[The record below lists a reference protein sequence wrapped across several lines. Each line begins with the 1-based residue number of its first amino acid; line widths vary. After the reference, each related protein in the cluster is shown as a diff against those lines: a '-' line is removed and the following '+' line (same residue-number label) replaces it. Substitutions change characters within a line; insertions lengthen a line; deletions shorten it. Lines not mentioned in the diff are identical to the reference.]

1 MAKTKNKKK
10 NLADAASLK
19 KSRES
24 KKKSTN
30 PFEIHINR
38 DKQKVLGRKSKD
50 DRGLPGIARSKAIN
64 KRKRTLLHEFTQKN
78 KDNVFMDKR
87 IGERNATMSQEEKA
101 MARYAAEKIK
111 AHKKKNIFSLNDE
124 EILTH
129 RGQTLEE
136 IEKFDDPKSE
146 DEFSDDDDYKGGQL
160 GKKFVSDAHF
170 GGGLLSNSNEQSSG
184 KQLIQDL
191 IAESKK
197 RKAEQQNIREQ
208 TIELTK
214 KLDSEWRDL
223 APIMA
228 STTPKVDKSIEKPKA
243 DDYDIAVRELQFERR
258 GKPSDRLKSEED
270 IMKEEKEKLEALES
284 DRLARMKGFT
294 DDSDKGFKHKSADDL
309 DDGFIVE
316 KIDEEP
322 LAYDENGMVLGNSNN
337 SEPTDSII
345 KDDNSIDENDSGK
358 LQTNKL
364 NINGD
369 KSESENE
376 ENSGAEESGEDDDEE
391 EEEEDDLDDLKE
403 SELSSDEE
411 EQEQILNDK
420 KSNNLSTTVEQSHE
434 STKLSISDK
443 ESDNNTV
450 NNESRIKDI
459 REDLQRRKEI
469 MEKAR
474 QELPYTYSAPSN
486 FDELEELLMDK
497 NAEYQSII
505 LERIIKCNHWS
516 LNENNRDNMCKL
528 FDYLLQ
534 YIVKCCTRV
543 TEEEDI
549 VKCFLIIDRLC
560 PHLYD
565 LAQINASNTA
575 TCVQTLLKEKH
586 ENFEKN
592 QKKYPGLD
600 TLILFK
606 IVSLLFPTSDFRHPV
621 VTPCLVFMSQIL
633 LRCRVKTKTDISR
646 GLFIVTLMLEYTVL
660 SKRFLPSS
668 INFLRGIIYL
678 ATIKPLPSLPKI
690 VPPFKRV
697 GNFSNLLILEESQKS
712 LNIELVGAHMKAHDL
727 SSNDIDDNFKVR
739 VVLTAINLLDEFKC
753 QLEELDAVYSIFEP
767 IIKLLKMNSWK
778 NYPKNVR
785 NHVKQ
790 IRNNLEILSEKKLE
804 YLIPEKKKPKAL
816 RLYEPKIVKVYDGK
830 QFKPMS
836 KQKQERAKLM
846 AKVKKETKGAMREMR
861 RDTAFLAK
869 VQIKQQIR
877 NDEERKR
884 KVREIYGDAALQQGE
899 LNKMKRKK

>member
-10 NLADAASLK
+10 NLADSASLK
-19 KSRES
+19 KNRES

-30 PFEIHINR
+30 PFEVHINK
-38 DKQKVLGRKSKD
+38 DKQKILGRKSKD
-50 DRGLPGIARSKAIN
+50 DRGLPGVARSKAIN

-87 IGERNATMSQEEKA
+87 IGERNVTMSQEEKA

-111 AHKKKNIFSLNDE
+111 AHRKKNIFSLNDE

-146 DEFSDDDDYKGGQL
+146 DEFSDDDNYKDGQL

-170 GGGLLSNSNEQSSG
+170 GGGLLSKSNEQSSG

-197 RKAEQQNIREQ
+197 RKAEQQNIRDQ

-223 APIMA
+223 APLMA
-228 STTPKVDKSIEKPKA
+228 STIPKIDKSIEKPKA
-243 DDYDIAVRELQFERR
+243 DDYDIAVRQLQFERR

-270 IMKEEKEKLEALES
+270 IMKEEKEKLEALEL
-284 DRLARMKGFT
+284 DRLTRMKGFT
-294 DDSDKGFKHKSADDL
+294 NDSDERSKHKSADDL
-309 DDGFIVE
+309 DDGFVVE

-322 LAYDENGMVLGNSNN
+322 LAYDENGMVMESGNN
-337 SEPTDSII
+337 SEPTDSIN
-345 KDDNSIDENDSGK
+345 KDDNSIDENDSD
-358 LQTNKL
+358 KL
-364 NINGD
+364 NNINDD

-376 ENSGAEESGEDDDEE
+376 EDSEAEESGEDDG
-391 EEEEDDLDDLKE
+391 EEDDLDDLKV
-403 SELSSDEE
+403 SEASSDEE

-420 KSNNLSTTVEQSHE
+420 NLINSPTAVEQPNE
-434 STKLSISDK
+434 STRLSMSDK
-443 ESDNNTV
+443 ESNDNAM

-459 REDLQRRKEI
+459 REDLQKRKEI

-474 QELPYTYSAPSN
+474 QELPYTFSAPTN
-486 FDELEELLMDK
+486 FDELETLLMDK

-516 LNENNRDNMCKL
+516 LNETNRDSMCKL

-534 YIVKCCTRV
+534 YIVKCCTGV

-565 LAQINASNTA
+565 LGQVNASNTA
-575 TCVQTLLKEKH
+575 TCVQNLLKEKH
-586 ENFEKN
+586 ENFKKN
-592 QKKYPGLD
+592 PKKYPGLD

-727 SSNDIDDNFKVR
+727 SSNDIDENFKVR

-753 QLEELDAVYSIFEP
+753 QLEELEAVYSIFEP
-767 IIKLLKMNSWK
+767 ILKLLKMNSWK

-816 RLYEPKIVKVYDGK
+816 RLYEPRIEKVYDGK
-830 QFKPMS
+830 RFKPMS
-836 KQKQERAKLM
+836 KQKQEREKLM
-846 AKVKKETKGAMREMR
+846 AKIKKETKGAIREVR

-884 KVREIYGDAALQQGE
+884 KVKEIYGDAAMQQGE
-899 LNKMKRKK
+899 LNKIKRKK